1 MVLTACAMLKAKLSQ
16 LMNPEVTVHSSEGP
30 LLLRNGGEGCLEVG
44 SLSVSAESGLRQEP
58 LGTELKALIHALRV
72 KNKK

>member
-44 SLSVSAESGLRQEP
+44 SLSVSA
-58 LGTELKALIHALRV
+58 TLISL
-72 KNKK
+72 